1 MDTASTKAQILISK
15 SISAEPVARWT
26 AEAAH
31 NGELKISG
39 ATWQE
44 ASDDLAEILIRLG
57 KIKLYVLNVGI
68 NLHIWVG
75 GRPRLELI
83 QKNQYF

>member
-1 MDTASTKAQILISK
+1 VIKAKKRVDLNHLGFLGGVLIVEK
-15 SISAEPVARWT
+15 
-26 AEAAH
+26 
-31 NGELKISG
+31 N
-39 ATWQE
+39 
-44 ASDDLAEILIRLG
+44 LIRLG